1 MAVLDLQE
9 QEQLEAFK
17 RWWKDNRNQLLGM
30 LLVVV
35 VAVGG
40 WRGWQYYQ
48 HQQAEQ
54 AANLYQQFI
63 AQLASNDAK
72 RINDAAAA
80 VTDKFASTAYAA
92 RAALLAAQVNE
103 QGTGVGKENGPGN
116 GPGNGKDLPRAKTQL
131 QWVIDHAAEA
141 TLQDVARLRLA
152 AILLDEKNYAD
163 ALKQLEAK
171 HPASFDGLYADL
183 RGDVLS
189 AQGKTD
195 EARSSYKLA
204 YEKIDAQSMYR
215 NLIQMKLD
223 ALGVASGSAVKESN
237 DKAATDNGAAAK

>member
-17 RWWKDNRNQLLGM
+17 AWWKDNGNQMLGALLI
-30 LLVVV
+30 VV
-35 VAVGG
+35 VAMGG

-48 HQQAEQ
+48 HQQANE
-54 AANLYQQFI
+54 AATLYQQFI
-63 AQLASNDAK
+63 EQLASNDAK
-72 RINDAAAA
+72 RVNDAAAA

-92 RAALLAAQVNE
+92 RAALIAAQVNE
-103 QGTGVGKENGPGN
+103 QG
-116 GPGNGKDLPRAKTQL
+116 KDLARAKTQL
-131 QWVIDHAAEA
+131 QWVIDHAGEA
-141 TLQDVARLRLA
+141 TLKDVARLRLA
-152 AILLDEKNYAD
+152 AVFLDEKNYAD

-171 HPASFDGLYADL
+171 HPDSFDGLYADL

-189 AQGKTD
+189 AQGKID

-204 YEKIDAQSMYR
+204 YEKIDAKSMYR

-223 ALGVASGSAVKESN
+223 ALGVAK
-237 DKAATDNGAAAK
+237 

>member
-9 QEQLEAFK
+9 QEQFEALK
-17 RWWKDNRNQLLGM
+17 AWWKDNGNQMLGALLI
-30 LLVVV
+30 VV
-35 VAVGG
+35 VAMGG

-48 HQQAEQ
+48 HQQANE
-54 AANLYQQFI
+54 AATLYQQFI
-63 AQLASNDAK
+63 EQLASNDAK
-72 RINDAAAA
+72 RVNDAAAA

-103 QGTGVGKENGPGN
+103 QGQANGQ
-116 GPGNGKDLPRAKTQL
+116 GKDLARAKTQL
-131 QWVIDHAAEA
+131 QWVIDHAGEA
-141 TLQDVARLRLA
+141 TLKDVARLRLA
-152 AILLDEKNYAD
+152 AVFLDEKNYAD

-171 HPASFDGLYADL
+171 HPDSFDGLYADL

-189 AQGKTD
+189 AQGKID

-204 YEKIDAQSMYR
+204 YEKIDAKSMYR

-223 ALGVASGSAVKESN
+223 ALGVAK
-237 DKAATDNGAAAK
+237 